1 MIKNIIFIIIL
12 FHISSEIIQEIKD
25 GEDIKYDKYNNKF
38 KLKVSAED
46 GDLLFYII
54 TDIQNT
60 TVTIDF
66 DTIRKIVL
74 EPFYP
79 GNGMIFNS
87 KKEGNIEINL
97 SADGKEEG
105 TIWIFPLSKNIN
117 IDFSENYGKMFPSIL
132 DLNPSRATE
141 IYSLNYTVSKLPKEH
156 NVIFNYLSE
165 IQILQY
171 KYDVANPFRICH
183 KNECIDDV
191 VSYIFKEN
199 EEYTIHVKFQ
209 NIIFQSQITKILT
222 GYSFYDKN

>member
-1 MIKNIIFIIIL
+1 MIKIIIFIIIL
-12 FHISSEIIQEIKD
+12 FNISSEIIQEINY

-60 TVTIDF
+60 TLTIDF

-74 EPFYP
+74 EPFCP
-79 GNGMIFNS
+79 GNGMIFNCN
-87 KKEGNIEINL
+87 KDGNIEIDI

-132 DLNPSRATE
+132 DLNPSRTTE

-165 IQILQY
+165 IQILH
-171 KYDVANPFRICH
+171 N
-183 KNECIDDV
+183 NMMWL
-191 VSYIFKEN
+191 
-199 EEYTIHVKFQ
+199 IHLEFAIKMNV
-209 NIIFQSQITKILT
+209 
-222 GYSFYDKN
+222 